1 MTTTICETIMLI
13 CFGLS
18 WPFAVAKSLKS
29 KTAKGKSIFF
39 QVAIL
44 VGYVAGIMGKA
55 LADNFTYVF
64 WLYILNF
71 SLVAFDLVLYF
82 RNTELDRQREFEN
95 KAMLLN
101 IELEEP
107 QVVPNIIEE
116 DIPAG
121 AHLAN
126 AAMES
131 LSAEELHASQ
141 ATAVEESEGMALV
154 NASLSSL

>member
-82 RNTELDRQREFEN
+82 RNTELDRKREFEN
-95 KAMLLN
+95 RAMLLN
-101 IELEEP
+101 IDLEAP
-107 QVVPNIIEE
+107 QAVPNFVAEE
-116 DIPAG
+116 IPAG
-121 AHLAN
+121 AHLAK
-126 AAMES
+126 AALES

-141 ATAVEESEGMALV
+141 ATAVEENEGMALV